1 MCKKS
6 GRSWRSMIADLLQV
20 DGTWWWWW
28 YGLAFIRPALSSICV
43 CLIPLSLQGIQPYLS
58 SHDLKLTTFTINGQ
72 PGKILVLQIA
82 CCQPFIVRRF
92 YQVWDMSLFCNNLD
106 TFREFLLIVVYFVAH
121 LSILAMFST

>member
-1 MCKKS
+1 MM
-6 GRSWRSMIADLLQV
+6 MIRISIHQT
-20 DGTWWWWW
+20 G
-28 YGLAFIRPALSSICV
+28 FIKHL
-43 CLIPLSLQGIQPYLS
+43 CLFNTLSLQGIQPYLN
-58 SHDLKLTTFTINGQ
+58 SHDSKLTTFTIDHQ

>member
-1 MCKKS
+1 MMM
-6 GRSWRSMIADLLQV
+6 MIRTRIHQT
-20 DGTWWWWW
+20 G
-28 YGLAFIRPALSSICV
+28 FIKHL
-43 CLIPLSLQGIQPYLS
+43 CLFNTLSLQGIQPYLS
-58 SHDLKLTTFTINGQ
+58 SHDLKLTTYTINGQ